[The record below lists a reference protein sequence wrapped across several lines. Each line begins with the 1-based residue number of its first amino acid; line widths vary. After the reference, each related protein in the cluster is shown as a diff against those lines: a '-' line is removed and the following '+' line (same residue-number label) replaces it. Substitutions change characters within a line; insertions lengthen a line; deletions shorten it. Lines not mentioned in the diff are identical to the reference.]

1 MKRLTLAVFATAVVG
16 CVCVLCGAAVAP
28 APVDPEFNAA
38 GELIF
43 PAGYREWVIVGMG
56 VGMTYGPTVRA
67 EGRPAP
73 FDNVYVKPDAYRAFL
88 SSGKWPEGTM
98 FVIEGRA
105 PVERQL
111 LANKGQTQGEVIF
124 LEASVKDSQRF
135 PEHGWAYFS
144 FGSPSSPVARTK
156 PLATS
161 TDCYACHAQN
171 TAVENT
177 FVQFYPELIE
187 VARRQ
192 GTVKTTFDPERKF

>member
-1 MKRLTLAVFATAVVG
+1 VKKTILAAVALATIG
-16 CVCVLCGAAVAP
+16 CVCVLCGAAAAP
-28 APVDPEFNAA
+28 AADPEFNAQ
-38 GELIF
+38 GELTF

-56 VGMTYGPTVRA
+56 VGMTYGPTARTA
-67 EGRPAP
+67 TGPAP

-98 FVIEGRA
+98 FIIEGRA

-111 LANKGQTQGEVIF
+111 LANRGQTQGDVIF
-124 LEASVKDSQRF
+124 LEASVKDSKRF

-144 FGSPSSPVARTK
+144 FGSPAAPVARTK
-156 PLATS
+156 PIPTS
-161 TDCYACHAQN
+161 ADCYACHAQN

-187 VARRQ
+187 VARQQ
-192 GTVKTTFDPERKF
+192 GTIKASFDPDRRF

>member
-1 MKRLTLAVFATAVVG
+1 MKRLTLAAFAAAVIG
-16 CVCVLCGAAVAP
+16 CVCVLCGAVLA

-38 GELIF
+38 GEVSF
-43 PAGYREWVIVGMG
+43 PTGYREWVIVGSG
-56 VGMTYGPTVRA
+56 VGMTYGPTARTA
-67 EGRPAP
+67 GGPAP

-98 FVIEGRA
+98 FIIEGRA

-111 LANKGQTQGEVIF
+111 LANQGVTQGEVIF
-124 LEASVKDSQRF
+124 LEASVKDAKRF

-144 FGSPSSPVARTK
+144 FDPPGKPAARTK
-156 PLATS
+156 PIPTS
-161 TDCYACHAQN
+161 AECYACHAQN
-171 TAVENT
+171 TAVDNT

-192 GTVKTTFDPERKF
+192 GTVKTSFDPDRKF